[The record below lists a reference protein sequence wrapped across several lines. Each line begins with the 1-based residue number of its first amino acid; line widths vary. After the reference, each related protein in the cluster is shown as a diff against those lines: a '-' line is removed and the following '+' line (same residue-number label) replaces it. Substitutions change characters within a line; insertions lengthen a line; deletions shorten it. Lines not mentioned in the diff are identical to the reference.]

1 LDVRKILEKH
11 PVNQNKLPAII
22 HEGEIIY
29 ELNQIMTYICRA
41 FDREDLL
48 GSTIEQKVTQ

>member
-48 GSTIEQKVTQ
+48 GNTIEQKVTQ